1 VCLKVDEH
9 GRYPPLGA
17 ISENDHLGPLDFDA
31 SLAKY
36 FAVLSY
42 LNSVL

>member
-1 VCLKVDEH
+1 MNM
-9 GRYPPLGA
+9 GGTPPFGA

-36 FAVLSY
+36 I
-42 LNSVL
+42 